1 MQLDETLSYP
11 GGHRLPWDA
20 SVKALRHSVP
30 RARTHTHRERG
41 RVGLGEHMRAR
52 THTRLAAHAPPAPA
66 PRGSRT
72 ACVRQWKA
80 GMDGCAQAHTH
91 THTHVRVHTKVVSRA
106 AQCRRAE
113 DCCRG
118 SFPRWLSRSASRYRS
133 LFLPLSFPLSLP
145 LSLPLSFLP
154 SPHPSIYPSPLP
166 LCLTVPSIPM
176 LSNSLALA
184 RAISALAPCMHVCMY
199 ICMHACRRSR
209 YQTRSLSVHD
219 VHYYAQHLYIFSH
232 SLGRPPGRACKRTRA
247 LSPFPSL
254 SFPLPHLHC
263 KIHSVPWPTICRV
276 TIFSLA
282 KSKRASVGHVF
293 SGSPIALGS
302 CLPR

>member
-1 MQLDETLSYP
+1 M
-11 GGHRLPWDA
+11 GRLRESSATFRAARAYTHAP
-20 SVKALRHSVP
+20 RE
-30 RARTHTHRERG
+30 RARGPWRAHARAHTHTPR
-41 RVGLGEHMRAR
+41 RAR
-52 THTRLAAHAPPAPA
+52 PSCACAA
-66 PRGSRT
+66 
-72 ACVRQWKA
+72 WKPD
-80 GMDGCAQAHTH
+80 GMCETVEGWDGWMCTSTHTH

-133 LFLPLSFPLSLP
+133 LSLP

-154 SPHPSIYPSPLP
+154 SPPPSIYPSPLP
-166 LCLTVPSIPM
+166 LSLTVPSIPM

-209 YQTRSLSVHD
+209 YHTRSLSVHD